1 MNARRRKE
9 LDRAIG
15 LVQEAMDIVENA
27 AGEEREYVENMPEN
41 MQLSDKWADAE
52 SVADELD
59 DILGELDDLQAR
71 IGDCREGNV

>member
-41 MQLSDKWADAE
+41 LQLSDKWADAE

-59 DILGELDDLQAR
+59 DILGELDELQAR

>member
-59 DILGELDDLQAR
+59 DILGELDELQAR

>member
-15 LVQEAMDIVENA
+15 LAQEAMDIVENA

-41 MQLSDKWADAE
+41 LQLSDKWADAE

-59 DILGELDDLQAR
+59 DILGELDELQAR

>member
-41 MQLSDKWADAE
+41 LQLSDKWADAE

-71 IGDCREGNV
+71 IGDCREGRV

>member
-27 AGEEREYVENMPEN
+27 AGEEREYAENMPEN
-41 MQLSDKWADAE
+41 LQLSDKWADAE

-59 DILGELDDLQAR
+59 DILGELDELQAR

>member
-27 AGEEREYVENMPEN
+27 AGEEREYVEAMPEN
-41 MQLSDKWADAE
+41 LQLSDRWADAE
-52 SVADELD
+52 IVADELE
-59 DILGELDDLQAR
+59 DIVSSLDELQAR

>member
-15 LVQEAMDIVENA
+15 LIQEAMDIVENA
-27 AGEEREYVENMPEN
+27 AGEEREYADGMPEN
-41 MQLSDKWADAE
+41 MQDSERHETAE
-52 SVADELD
+52 SVADELE
-59 DILGELDDLQAR
+59 DIVSSLDELQAR

>member
-41 MQLSDKWADAE
+41 LQLSDKWADAE